1 MLKTNFIFIGE
12 AGSGKS
18 EIAIN
23 IAGRLMGRDH
33 RPVHFFD
40 MDMTKPLFR
49 SRDLRAEIEAMGIS
63 FHCEEQF
70 MDAPTMV
77 GGVNRYLKDQDCYTV
92 MDIGGDDIG
101 ARAVGGFAPRL
112 NQADTSVYYVI
123 NPYRP
128 WSCDMDHIDQV
139 LSAILGVSHIQIE
152 NVHLISNPNLGYDT
166 NPEQV
171 VTAQRSLEEMVL
183 PYKMIDFLCVREDL
197 HETVKGEVAIP
208 TLPLHLY
215 LTYPWLT

>member
-23 IAGRLMGRDH
+23 IARLLAGLDH
-33 RPVHFFD
+33 RPVNFFD

-49 SRDLRAEIEAMGIS
+49 SRDMRSEIEAMGIS

-70 MDAPTMV
+70 MDAPTMA
-77 GGVNRYLKDQDCYTV
+77 GGVNRYLKDQGCYTV

-101 ARAVGGFAPRL
+101 ARAVGGFAPQL
-112 NQADTSVYYVI
+112 NRDDTSVYYVI

-128 WSCDMDHIDQV
+128 WSGDMDHIDWV
-139 LSAILGVSHIQIE
+139 LSAILGVSHIRIE
-152 NVHLISNPNLGYDT
+152 NIHLISNPNLGNGT
-166 NPEQV
+166 GPEQV
-171 VTAQRSLEEMVL
+171 IKAQRALEEMVL
-183 PYKMIDFLCVREDL
+183 PYKPIEFLCVREEL
-197 HETVKGEVAIP
+197 YETVKENAEIP
-208 TLPLHLY
+208 VLPLHLY
-215 LTYPWLT
+215 LTYSWLM